1 MLGAEEELRGGALSF
16 EVTSSSFTLLLRAI
30 ERLERLNL
38 VQMRW
43 IMRNDRK
50 CYHDRVSAMHV
61 FSAI

>member
-50 CYHDRVSAMHV
+50 C
-61 FSAI
+61 